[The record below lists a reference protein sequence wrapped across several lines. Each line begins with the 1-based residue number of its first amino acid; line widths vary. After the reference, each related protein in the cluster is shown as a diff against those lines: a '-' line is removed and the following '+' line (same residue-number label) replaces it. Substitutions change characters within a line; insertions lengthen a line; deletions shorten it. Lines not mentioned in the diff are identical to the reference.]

1 MARLGFRYDA
11 RIEASDP
18 QARKALTLMAPR
30 AIGLGVSQLTFI
42 VTTSLATTLQ
52 PGAVSDLNFAFAI
65 LQIPLGI
72 IGVPL
77 GVVLL
82 PSLSRDA
89 AVGNESSF
97 AGLLTRA
104 LRLLVYVMVPIA
116 VVMAVARQPVVDLLF
131 GTGKI
136 APEDLQ
142 LIAVT
147 LTAFLVG
154 LPAHALIAVLA
165 RAFYA
170 RQDTVTPVLA
180 AIAAVAINCTLAI
193 VLVGP
198 FGLQGIAIAIA
209 IAAWIEALAL
219 QAVQYRRLH
228 HFELRGL
235 GRVSIESIVGSVV
248 AGAAAYGVLMAVS
261 GAFGDVGR
269 LLLLVELAIVGAAFA
284 AVYAGV
290 SLALR
295 IPELPS
301 IVGVMADVL
310 RRPRS

>member
-1 MARLGFRYDA
+1 
-11 RIEASDP
+11 
-18 QARKALTLMAPR
+18 
-30 AIGLGVSQLTFI
+30 
-42 VTTSLATTLQ
+42 
-52 PGAVSDLNFAFAI
+52 
-65 LQIPLGI
+65 
-72 IGVPL
+72 
-77 GVVLL
+77 
-82 PSLSRDA
+82 
-89 AVGNESSF
+89 
-97 AGLLTRA
+97 
-104 LRLLVYVMVPIA
+104 
-116 VVMAVARQPVVDLLF
+116 
-131 GTGKI
+131 
-136 APEDLQ
+136 
-142 LIAVT
+142 
-147 LTAFLVG
+147 
-154 LPAHALIAVLA
+154 
-165 RAFYA
+165 
-170 RQDTVTPVLA
+170 VTPVLA

-219 QAVQYRRLH
+219 LAVLYRRLH

-248 AGAAAYGVLMAVS
+248 AGAAAYVVLMAVS